1 MKDHRQEVFRTM
13 ATDSPPPPQLLNR
26 QKTTNSFKNLA
37 NVEQIEVEQLATQGP
52 NEIYQFTSS
61 NKNTSIKKQLM
72 DSYREQLSDFSE
84 ETGSLIW
91 RYS

>member
-13 ATDSPPPPQLLNR
+13 AADSPQLLNR

-37 NVEQIEVEQLATQGP
+37 NVEQIEVEQLATQGAS
-52 NEIYQFTSS
+52 EIYQFTSG
-61 NKNTSIKKQLM
+61 NKSTSIKKQLM
-72 DSYREQLSDFSE
+72 DSYKEQLSDFSE